1 MSVSEPFIR
10 RPVAT
15 TLLMA
20 ALAFVGIVS
29 FPFLPVAPLP
39 QVDFPTIQISTTWT
53 GASAETMATSVAAPL
68 EQQFGQI
75 AGIAQMTSQS
85 SLGASTIVIQFDLDR
100 NINSA
105 AQDVQAAITVA
116 TKTLP
121 QALSTPPAYKKV
133 NPADVPIL
141 LLSVH
146 SDTVPLINVDDYANI
161 FLAQQISQVSG
172 VAQVVVFGD
181 RTPSIRVQVDP
192 AKLAASGIT
201 LEEIRGT
208 LVTQTTNSA
217 KGTINGDRI
226 SFTIAANDQ
235 ILDADKFNDVVLA
248 YRNGAPIRVRDVGQ
262 AVAEPVDRTVAGYQ
276 NNRDGVILAIFKQPG
291 ANVIDTVD
299 SIKAELPR
307 LTARIPP
314 AVKEDI
320 ILDRTKTI
328 RASVLDVEF
337 TLILTI
343 CLVVMV
349 ILLFL
354 RNFWATLIPGVTV
367 PLALAGSFGAMYLM
381 HFSLDNLS
389 LMALTI
395 AIGFVVDDAIVV
407 VENIYR
413 HVEHGEGPFEAAL
426 KGSREI
432 GFTVVSISCSLIA
445 VFIPLLLM
453 SGIIGRLFREFALT
467 VTASIVVSALVSLT
481 LAPMMCSRFLRP
493 EPETHGWLYRV
504 IENGFT
510 AMISFYRRTLDI
522 VLRHQSITLG
532 VFFATMAL
540 TIVMAFEIPKGF
552 FPIQDTGVIQG
563 FAEAAQ
569 DTSPAEMMRLMHN
582 LGEVILRDPDVE
594 SFGSQTGSTG
604 SAQSANTGRFFI
616 TLKPR
621 DDRALNSSQIID
633 RLRPQLAKVEGANL
647 FLQPSQ
653 DINVGARIARG
664 SFQYTLQDTNIDE
677 LNEWSQKLL
686 DRLKTVPQLAD
697 VTSDLLANAPRLQ
710 ITINRDQASRFGI
723 SPQAIDD
730 TLNDAF
736 GQRQITQ
743 YFTQLKTYF
752 VVLEI
757 LPELQKD
764 LSTLDR
770 LYVKSPLTGGAVP
783 LTALINVDSNGV
795 GPLLISHQGQ
805 FPAVTITFNL
815 KPGVAL
821 GEAVDAVNEASA
833 SVGMPSSV
841 IPTFQGNAQAF
852 QTSLRSEPA
861 LIGAALIVVY
871 IILGVLY
878 ESFIHPLTI
887 LSTLPSAG
895 IGALLALRLGGMD
908 LSVIG
913 IIGIILLIGIVKK
926 NGIMLVDFA
935 IAAERDQHMPPHAAI
950 REACLLRF
958 RPILMTTAAAI
969 LAGVPL
975 ALGNGAGSE
984 MRQPLGYAMVG
995 GLALSQVLTLY
1006 TTPVVYLYLDRL
1018 QTWLFGDK
1026 RRPIAAETSH
1036 LTPWL
1041 PNKAAGL
1048 AAKELAAIS
1057 TILQTQAAR
1066 LRPERQ
1072 ASPT

>member
-1 MSVSEPFIR
+1 
-10 RPVAT
+10 VAT

-39 QVDFPTIQISTTWT
+39 QVDFPTIQITTTWT

-68 EQQFGQI
+68 ELQFGQI
-75 AGIAQMTSQS
+75 AGVTQMTSQS
-85 SLGASTIVIQFDLDR
+85 SLGAATIVIQFDLERSID
-100 NINSA
+100 SA

-116 TKTLP
+116 AKQLP
-121 QALSTPPAYKKV
+121 QALTTPPAYKKV

-141 LLSVH
+141 LISVH
-146 SDTVPLINVDDYANI
+146 SDTVPIINVDDYANI
-161 FLAQQISQVSG
+161 FLAQQIAQVSG
-172 VAQVVVFGD
+172 VAQVLVFGD
-181 RTPSIRVQVDP
+181 QTPSIRVQLDP
-192 AKLAASGIT
+192 FKLASSGIT
-201 LEEIRGT
+201 LEDIRGT
-208 LVTQTTNSA
+208 LVTQTTNAA
-217 KGTINGDRI
+217 KGSINGDQM

-235 ILDADKFNDVVLA
+235 IIDADKFNDVVLA

-262 AVAEPVDRTVAGYQ
+262 AVAAPVDRTVVAYQ
-276 NNRDGVILAIFKQPG
+276 NNKEGVILAVFKQPG
-291 ANVIDTVD
+291 ANVIDIVD
-299 SIKAELPR
+299 NIKAELPQ

-314 AVKEDI
+314 SVKTDI
-320 ILDRTKTI
+320 ILDRTTTI
-328 RASVLDVEF
+328 RASVADVEF
-337 TLILTI
+337 TLVLTV

-354 RNFWATLIPGVTV
+354 RNFWATLIPSVTV

-381 HFSLDNLS
+381 HFSIDNLS

-413 HVEHGEGPFEAAL
+413 HVEHGEAPFTAAL

-432 GFTVVSISCSLIA
+432 GFTVLSISFSLVA

-467 VTASIVVSALVSLT
+467 VTASIAVSALVSLT
-481 LAPMMCSRFLRP
+481 LAPMMCSRFMRR
-493 EPETHGWLYRV
+493 EPETHSRVYRV
-504 IENGFT
+504 IESGFD
-510 AMISFYRRTLDI
+510 AMLAFYRRTLDI
-522 VLRHQSITLG
+522 VLRHQAITLA
-532 VFFATMAL
+532 VFFGTMAL
-540 TIVMAFEIPKGF
+540 TLVMAIQIPKGF
-552 FPIQDTGVIQG
+552 FPIQDTGLIQG

-569 DTSPAEMMRLMHN
+569 QTSPNEMMRLMRN
-582 LGEVILRDPDVE
+582 LGEVVLHDPDVE
-594 SFGSQTGSTG
+594 SVGAQTGSTG
-604 SAQSANTGRFFI
+604 SAQSANTGRYF
-616 TLKPR
+616 LSLAPR
-621 DDRALNSSQIID
+621 DDRKLNSSQIID
-633 RLRPQLAKVEGANL
+633 RLRPQLAKVEGASL

-686 DRLKTVPQLAD
+686 DKLKTVPLLAD

-752 VVLEI
+752 LVLEI

-764 LSTLDR
+764 LSALDR

-783 LTALINVDSNGV
+783 LSALVDIDSNQI

-815 KPGVAL
+815 MPGVAL
-821 GEAVDAVNEASA
+821 GQAVEAVNEASRQIN
-833 SVGMPSSV
+833 MPAAI

-852 QTSLRSEPA
+852 QTSLKSEPA
-861 LIGAALIVVY
+861 LIAAALIVVY

-895 IGALLALRLGGMD
+895 VGALLALNLGHMD

-935 IAAERDQHMPPHAAI
+935 ISAERDDHMSPPEAI
-950 REACLLRF
+950 RQACLLRF
-958 RPILMTTAAAI
+958 RPIMMTTAAAL
-969 LAGVPL
+969 LAGIPL
-975 ALGNGAGSE
+975 AIGNGAGSE

-995 GLALSQVLTLY
+995 GLAVSQALTLY

-1018 QTWLFGDK
+1018 QTWLFGG
-1026 RRPIAAETSH
+1026 RRGPVHDEPEEVHAVAAE
-1036 LTPWL
+1036 
-1041 PNKAAGL
+1041 
-1048 AAKELAAIS
+1048 
-1057 TILQTQAAR
+1057 
-1066 LRPERQ
+1066 
-1072 ASPT
+1072 